1 MSGQIRLNCGSISN
15 LSLQIAMVKQTI
27 LTMKQ
32 PQLGQK
38 IQEWR
43 KAKGMTQEELVE
55 RCNINVRTIQR
66 IEAGEVAPR
75 SYTVKAILEV
85 LEVKSEEIKDLQLEH
100 EEVKQPD
107 KLQAWLRFSF
117 ITGIIYLVVAIAES
131 TLDAMLIADKGALDT
146 GMGIF
151 YTSVKMGALVL
162 FSMFTSGFYKLGQLY
177 SNALLKITSVLL
189 IGATGLF
196 VVEDILAYWNADEDL
211 LGLVLRSIV
220 AGSLY
225 VLFATGF
232 LLISKDKG
240 KMYLIAG
247 VIGLVTGVSFLTVVF
262 AIPGLVL
269 LTVFEIFLL
278 VLLHNEYKGNTDAD
292 HLQLVGKAQVL

>member
-1 MSGQIRLNCGSISN
+1 
-15 LSLQIAMVKQTI
+15 
-27 LTMKQ
+27 MKQ

-85 LEVKSEEIKDLQLEH
+85 LEVKSEEIKDLRLEN
-100 EEVKQPD
+100 EEVQQPN

-117 ITGIIYLVVAIAES
+117 ITGIIYLVFAIVES
-131 TLDAMLIADKGALDT
+131 LLDAMLIADKGALDT

-151 YTSVKMGALVL
+151 YTSVKMGVLVL
-162 FSMFTSGFYKLGQLY
+162 FGMFTSGFFKLGQLY
-177 SNALLKITSVLL
+177 SNALLKVTSVLL

-196 VVEDILAYWNADEDL
+196 VVEDILAYWNADDDL

-220 AGSLY
+220 AGTLY
-225 VLFATGF
+225 VLFAMGF
-232 LLISKDKG
+232 LLISKEKG

-262 AIPGLVL
+262 AIPGLLL
-269 LTVFEIFLL
+269 LTVFEVFLL
-278 VLLHNEYKGNTDAD
+278 VLLHNEYKGSPTMEIAA
-292 HLQLVGKAQVL
+292 HVGKAQLL

>member
-1 MSGQIRLNCGSISN
+1 MSGQIRLNCVSVSII
-15 LSLQIAMVKQTI
+15 SLQIAMVKQTI

-75 SYTVKAILEV
+75 PYKVKAILEV
-85 LEVKSEEIKDLQLEH
+85 LEVKSEEVKELKLDGEEPAKPDQLRT
-100 EEVKQPD
+100 
-107 KLQAWLRFSF
+107 WLRFSF
-117 ITGIIYLVVAIAES
+117 VTGIIYLIFAIVES
-131 TLDAMLIADKGALDT
+131 VLDMALVTEGRSIETGFGML
-146 GMGIF
+146 
-151 YTSVKMGALVL
+151 YTSVKMGVLVL
-162 FSMFTSGFYKLGQLY
+162 FIMFTSGFFKLGQAHGNILIKLV
-177 SNALLKITSVLL
+177 SILM
-189 IGATGLF
+189 IGATGIF
-196 VVEDILAYWNADEDL
+196 IVDDILTYWNGSDIYS
-211 LGLVLRSIV
+211 GLIFRSIV

-232 LLISKDKG
+232 LLMARERSKL
-240 KMYLIAG
+240 YLMTG
-247 VIGLVTGVSFLTVVF
+247 VIGLMTGVSFLTVVF

-269 LTVFEIFLL
+269 LTVFEVFLL
-278 VLLHNEYKGNTDAD
+278 VVLHAEYKGQASTESMA
-292 HLQLVGKAQVL
+292 LVGKAQVL